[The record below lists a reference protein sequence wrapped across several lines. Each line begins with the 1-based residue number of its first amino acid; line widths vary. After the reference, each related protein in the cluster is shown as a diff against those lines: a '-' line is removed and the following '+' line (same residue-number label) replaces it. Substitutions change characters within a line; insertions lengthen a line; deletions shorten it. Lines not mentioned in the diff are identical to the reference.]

1 MHKWQTHGIVKSPH
15 PNIYNIRN
23 VSNIRHFHGIISQN
37 STREILTIFA
47 TFLLYTFYNTK
58 SLEILPTATKT
69 QQTLPSFFWKVEISI
84 IKFS

>member
-37 STREILTIFA
+37 S
-47 TFLLYTFYNTK
+47 
-58 SLEILPTATKT
+58 LEK
-69 QQTLPSFFWKVEISI
+69 
-84 IKFS
+84 